1 MNRISTLGQTQ
12 HLTYAMLKLQSE
24 LSEANVQKASGI
36 KTDSYAGLD
45 SSASTLIAL
54 ESAMTRSAAYVEQ
67 SEIVAARVE
76 TMYDAVDS
84 MYSLLN
90 EYQELLSTAMSAE
103 NAEGAALNASAA
115 GTLEE
120 IVSALNIEVDG
131 RYLFGGSVTDSAPVN
146 LDTYAAQ
153 TTPSAESTAYYQG
166 DDDKA
171 SVRVSDT
178 LSVEYGV
185 TADQSAFEKA
195 IRALSLGVNAE
206 EDPQDTDALLEAYDL
221 VGEAMDELLII
232 QTKLSADADTLE
244 FEIDVQTDTQLR
256 LDSMISDIE
265 EVDLA
270 EVVVRQEELK
280 TQLEASYSVIASLSE
295 LSLSDYV

>member
-36 KTDSYAGLD
+36 KTDSYAGLE

-54 ESAMTRSAAYVEQ
+54 ESAMARSAAYVEQ

-76 TMYDAVDS
+76 SMYDAVDS
-84 MYSLLN
+84 MYSLLG

-115 GTLEE
+115 GMLEE

-131 RYLFGGSVTDSAPVN
+131 RYLFGGSVTDSAPVS
-146 LDTYAAQ
+146 LDSYTAQ
-153 TTPSAESTAYYQG
+153 TTPSTESTAYYQG

-195 IRALSLGVNAE
+195 IRTLSLGVNASE
-206 EDPQDTDALLEAYDL
+206 NPQDTDALLEAYDL
-221 VGEAMDELLII
+221 VGEAMDELLIV
-232 QTKLSADADTLE
+232 QAKLSADADTLE

-270 EVVVRQEELK
+270 EVVVRQEELT
-280 TQLEASYSVIASLSE
+280 TQLEASYSAIASLSK

>member
-12 HLTYAMLKLQSE
+12 HLTYTMLKLQSD
-24 LSEANVQKASGI
+24 LAEANIQKSSGI
-36 KTDSYAGLD
+36 KSDSYVGLD
-45 SSASTLIAL
+45 SSASTLLAL
-54 ESAMTRSAAYVEQ
+54 ESAMKRSAAYVEQ

-76 TMYDAVDS
+76 TMYDTVGTI
-84 MYSLLN
+84 YSLLGQ
-90 EYQELLSTAMSAE
+90 YQELLSEAMSAD
-103 NAEGAALNASAA
+103 NAETAALNASAV

-120 IVSALNIEVDG
+120 VVSALNLEVEG
-131 RYLFGGSVTDSAPVN
+131 RYLFGGSVTDSAPVS
-146 LDTYAAQ
+146 LDSYATQ
-153 TTPSAESTAYYQG
+153 TAPSTEDTAYYQG
-166 DDDKA
+166 NDDKA

-185 TADQSAFEKA
+185 TADDSAFEKA
-195 IRALSLGVNAE
+195 IRALSLGANAE
-206 EDPQDTDALLEAYDL
+206 ENPQDTEALLEAYDL

-265 EVDLA
+265 KVDLA
-270 EVVVRQEELK
+270 EVVVRQEELQ
-280 TQLEASYSVIASLSE
+280 TQLEASYSAIASLSE
-295 LSLSDYV
+295 LHLSDYI